1 MNKSKLTNW
10 FIIGTFTL
18 LYLFVSI
25 ISMIHT
31 VEFFQLSN
39 PVEILAISLAVAFE
53 LGAAAS
59 LATVVTQDAMN
70 KFIVWSLFIILT
82 LFQMMGNTY
91 YAYHNLAEYSDWSEL
106 FALNDLSVIEQKRY
120 LAIISGA
127 ILPIVALGYIKCLVD
142 YLKSK
147 KGKRKEEEYEGENP
161 MLMKNKDYS
170 DDVKRTDLSYYTKE
184 EKPKED
190 FKERYKKVTE
200 SDWFKNAYENM
211 SDGTEH
217 EEYEEKEEFP
227 DEYLEETLAKD
238 EKPIE
243 DDLEQIQEDVA
254 KFNTKSEINNEGEQ
268 INVDDSNNDFELN
281 EEQFIDNS
289 IKNKDNTQEVK
300 KVKKKPQGFDI
311 SRKTFF

>member
-1 MNKSKLTNW
+1 MQKSKLTNI
-10 FIIGTFTL
+10 FIISTFTL

-31 VEFFQLSN
+31 VAFFQLSN
-39 PVEILAISLAVAFE
+39 PYEILAISLAVAFE

-106 FALNDLSVIEQKRY
+106 FALNELSEIEQKRY

-147 KGKRKEEEYEGENP
+147 QKLTVAPNEQDFHSTGSTETITTEKVEESEEKISFIPYEMAKSEDEELSKETEELLN
-161 MLMKNKDYS
+161 
-170 DDVKRTDLSYYTKE
+170 DVKE
-184 EKPKED
+184 EKQEEPKEEV
-190 FKERYKKVTE
+190 KEV
-200 SDWFKNAYENM
+200 
-211 SDGTEH
+211 
-217 EEYEEKEEFP
+217 EEPAQSAINEQLSKETEEF
-227 DEYLEETLAKD
+227 LENEA
-238 EKPIE
+238 
-243 DDLEQIQEDVA
+243 QEEAVEEPA
-254 KFNTKSEINNEGEQ
+254 A
-268 INVDDSNNDFELN
+268 
-281 EEQFIDNS
+281 EEQKQAKKS
-289 IKNKDNTQEVK
+289 TKDSLFF
-300 KVKKKPQGFDI
+300 KKKPQNDLK
-311 SRKTFF
+311 KTSNK

>member
-1 MNKSKLTNW
+1 
-10 FIIGTFTL
+10 
-18 LYLFVSI
+18 
-25 ISMIHT
+25 
-31 VEFFQLSN
+31 
-39 PVEILAISLAVAFE
+39 
-53 LGAAAS
+53 
-59 LATVVTQDAMN
+59 
-70 KFIVWSLFIILT
+70 
-82 LFQMMGNTY
+82 
-91 YAYHNLAEYSDWSEL
+91 
-106 FALNDLSVIEQKRY
+106 
-120 LAIISGA
+120 
-127 ILPIVALGYIKCLVD
+127 
-142 YLKSK
+142 
-147 KGKRKEEEYEGENP
+147 